1 MSLILVVDDHAATRE
16 PLARLLKYEGYETAS
31 AANGAEALAA
41 MRSRRPDLIL
51 LDLNMPKMDGLTF
64 LAEKAR
70 EPEAAGLPVIVV
82 TGGLSTSQVRR
93 AGATP
98 GVVDVINKA
107 RFTVDGLL
115 SRIRSTLSASR
126 TTLAA

>member
-16 PLARLLKYEGYETAS
+16 PLAKLLEYEGYETAS

-41 MRSRRPDLIL
+41 MRSRRPDLVL
-51 LDLNMPKMDGLTF
+51 LDLNMPKMDGLAF

-70 EPEAAGLPVIVV
+70 EPAAAGLPVIVV

-93 AGATP
+93 AGTTP

-115 SRIRSTLSASR
+115 SRIRTTLGAPQK
-126 TTLAA
+126 TLAA

>member
-41 MRSRRPDLIL
+41 MRSRLPDLVL
-51 LDLNMPKMDGLTF
+51 LDLNMPKMDGLAF

-70 EPEAAGLPVIVV
+70 EPDAAGLPVIVV

-115 SRIRSTLSASR
+115 SRIRSTLAAPRS
-126 TTLAA
+126 TLAA